1 MVLCHRKRKV
11 TETIPHYQICQQQ
24 QNPINLNYQISI
36 LMYLSLVLDSVD
48 PALLQYKEQS
58 VHLTLYSAGE
68 QILQLVLADKVN
80 ETNLNPEDN

>member
-1 MVLCHRKRKV
+1 
-11 TETIPHYQICQQQ
+11 
-24 QNPINLNYQISI
+24 
-36 LMYLSLVLDSVD
+36 MYLSLVLDIVD

-68 QILQLVLADKVN
+68 QILPLVRADKVN